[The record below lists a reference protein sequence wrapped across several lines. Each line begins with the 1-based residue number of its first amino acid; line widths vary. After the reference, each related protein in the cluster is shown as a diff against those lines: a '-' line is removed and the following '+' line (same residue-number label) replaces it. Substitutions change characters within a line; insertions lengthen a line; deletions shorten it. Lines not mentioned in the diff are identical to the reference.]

1 MIKIIKNNIYLI
13 AYINIFFISFLFRF
27 IDLGNRAV
35 HHDESLHGYFS
46 YITSNGDYYSH
57 NPLTHGMFLFNTL
70 SGIFWLL
77 GSNEFL
83 LRLPFAFVGLCVV
96 FTPILIRKEIGDKS
110 TIFIS
115 LLIGISP
122 SLAYFSRFAR
132 NDIFMTAI
140 LIVLIISI
148 YKYVITKKNFWLF
161 LSVGTTALG
170 FTVKES
176 MYLNLFG
183 ILIFLFLYSLKDLM
197 NVVLSKTNIKE
208 INHIT
213 KLFLI
218 LFFLSLP
225 LAAPLLSIFQSS
237 LGIILATP
245 DSYPGVPPGLPLGNG
260 IIFSIIITIVLL
272 LISSIFGLMIDKKL
286 WITSFSIFFLIY
298 TAIFTSF
305 FINPSGIITGHWQS
319 LGYWLSQHDVARGSQ
334 PFYYYFIILLTNEFL
349 LFLFGLPLS
358 IYYLLKGNFFEKLLS
373 FTAFY
378 SLIAFSI
385 AGEKMPWLIVNL
397 IIPYLFLVPL
407 FIVKSANRLN
417 KPKEILLLFFVSS
430 SVMIFFFL
438 KLLFTNYSIEN
449 NNLYYDLIFLIISTL
464 IIGIS
469 FTSKKIFFPKEFF
482 ISLMLVFFIFMTLLT
497 IKTTNKIIFDL
508 SDEPMDMLIYTQT
521 SNSLHSLNN
530 EINASRLKKENL
542 IIGIDTLDGF
552 AWPWMW
558 YLRDVNNVIW
568 VDKMQVNNHAY
579 DYLLI
584 NDKNFEKLSSEFLLD
599 YNVKR
604 TISHRKWFPESI
616 YRDKSFNDFLML
628 IIENKNRTSIADYYM
643 NRNFQTKLGSSN
655 FVLLKSKKFE
665 SIE

>member
-1 MIKIIKNNIYLI
+1 MIKIIKNKIYLI
-13 AYINIFFISFLFRF
+13 TYINIIIVSFLFRF

-46 YITSNGDYYSH
+46 YITSNGEYYSH

-70 SGIFWLL
+70 SGLFWLI
-77 GSNEFL
+77 GSSELL
-83 LRLPFAFVGLCVV
+83 LRLPFAFIGLCIV
-96 FTPILIRKEIGDKS
+96 FIPILLRKEIGDKA
-110 TIFIS
+110 T
-115 LLIGISP
+115 LLSSFLIAISP

-132 NDIFMTAI
+132 NDIFMAAVLMI
-140 LIVLIISI
+140 LLISI
-148 YKYVITKKNFWLF
+148 YKFFITKKNHWL
-161 LSVGTTALG
+161 LICVGITALG
-170 FTVKES
+170 FTIKES

-183 ILIFLFLYSLKDLM
+183 ILVFLFIYSFKDLLK
-197 NVVLSKTNIKE
+197 VSLAKIHIQE

-237 LGIILATP
+237 LGFILATP
-245 DSYPGVPPGLPLGNG
+245 DSYPGIPPGLPVGNG
-260 IIFSIIITIVLL
+260 IIISILITLLL
-272 LISSIFGLMIDKKL
+272 LIISNLFGLMIDRKL
-286 WITSFSIFFLIY
+286 WISSFMIFFIVYSLV
-298 TAIFTSF
+298 FTSF
-305 FINPSGIITGHWQS
+305 FVNPSGLITGQWQS
-319 LGYWLSQHDVARGSQ
+319 LGYWLSQHDVARGGQ
-334 PFYYYFIILLTNEFL
+334 PYYYYLIILLTNEFL
-349 LFLFGLPLS
+349 LFLLGLPLS
-358 IYYLLKGNFFEKLLS
+358 IYYFFKGNFFEKILS

-397 IIPYLFLVPL
+397 IVPYIFLVPL
-407 FIVKSANRLN
+407 FIVKITNYLN

-430 SVMIFFFL
+430 SVIIFFIM
-438 KLLFTNYSIEN
+438 KITFTNYSIQN
-449 NNLYYDLIFLIISTL
+449 NNMYYDALFLLVSIL

-482 ISLMLVFFIFMTLLT
+482 ISILLVFFVFLSLLT

-508 SDEPMDMLIYTQT
+508 SDEPLDMLIYTQT
-521 SNSLHSLNN
+521 SNSLHGLNN
-530 EINASRLKKENL
+530 EIKESYLKKENL
-542 IIGIDTLDGF
+542 IVGIDTQDGF

-558 YLRDVNNVIW
+558 YLRDKNNVVWI
-568 VDKMQVNNHAY
+568 DNLKISDHEY

-584 NDKNFEKLSSEFLLD
+584 NEKNFDDLSSEFLGD

-604 TISHRKWFPESI
+604 TVPHRKWFPESI
-616 YRDKSFNDFLML
+616 YRDKSLNDFLM
-628 IIENKNRTSIADYYM
+628 IVVENKNRTSLYDFYM
-643 NRNFQTKLGSSN
+643 NRKFNTKVGSTN
-655 FVLLKSKKFE
+655 FVLIKSKKFE